1 MQSIRPS
8 IKRIAVTTFAIAAVI
23 ALSLAWWM
31 FGQAKDSE
39 TSFGRIFNGP
49 YRMADYELEFER
61 TPCFGECPVFKLR
74 IGKNGTASLDVPG
87 DQPFDGTVKVPRI
100 KDIRYSKTLTD
111 EVRMDLIR
119 SLEKGGFWKMDSNY
133 FYGVTDNPGQRI
145 SVQSSDRSW
154 GVDVYAVPCVTEY
167 RSLKGSYMKD
177 RKFEKLVPDVFCE
190 MEKKLDAV
198 ACDVYQ
204 KGSRSGDDGT
214 LAIWPPQCDTKE

>member
-1 MQSIRPS
+1 MQSTRPS
-8 IKRIAVTTFAIAAVI
+8 IKRIAVIAFVIAAVI
-23 ALSLAWWM
+23 ALPLAWWI
-31 FGQAKDSE
+31 FDQAQDSE
-39 TSFGRIFNGP
+39 ASFGRIFNGP

-74 IGKNGTASLDVPG
+74 IGKDGTASLDVPG

-111 EVRMDLIR
+111 EVRMELIS

-145 SVQSSDRSW
+145 SVQSIDRSW
-154 GVDVYAVPCVTEY
+154 DVDVYAVPCVTEY
-167 RSLKGSYMKD
+167 RSLKRSYMKD
-177 RKFEKLVPDVFCE
+177 WKFEKLVPDVFCE

-198 ACDVYQ
+198 ACDVYL
-204 KGSRSGDDGT
+204 KGRRLGDDGT
-214 LAIWPPQCDTKE
+214 TPIWPLQCGTK